1 MGYHATKCIPEI
13 SAFVRLFP
21 PLSAKFRPKFR
32 PFFCFI
38 LVIPMNLFECFEFSS
53 PVVGSNLQTGKQH
66 RFCYDDPPSAHNKL
80 KLVLKLVKNL
90 I

>member
-1 MGYHATKCIPEI
+1 MHSGNFRLCPLISAVVRKIPPEI
-13 SAFVRLFP
+13 PPIFFVF
-21 PLSAKFRPKFR
+21 
-32 PFFCFI
+32 
-38 LVIPMNLFECFEFSS
+38 LVIPMNLSECFEFSS

-80 KLVLKLVKNL
+80 KLVFNLVNNL